1 MYFFWLQ
8 VQNRS
13 RSIDI
18 LKKNLMS
25 MRGRKNLLL
34 TWEGPIYD
42 KHRSSDQRDYFST
55 EYNSPS
61 MKTRKRK
68 LSEDIPLELSA
79 GISHALD

>member
-1 MYFFWLQ
+1 
-8 VQNRS
+8 
-13 RSIDI
+13 

-34 TWEGPIYD
+34 TWEEPIYY

-79 GISHALD
+79 GISNALY